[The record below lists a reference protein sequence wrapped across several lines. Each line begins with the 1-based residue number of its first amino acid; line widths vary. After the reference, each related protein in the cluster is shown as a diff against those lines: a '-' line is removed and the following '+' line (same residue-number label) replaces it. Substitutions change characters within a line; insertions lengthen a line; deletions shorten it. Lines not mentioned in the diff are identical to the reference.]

1 VMAYVLALGAMVSLA
16 IGAAAGWGRPLL
28 AVGALAFAASDV
40 SVARDRFVAPGLVNR
55 AWGLPL
61 YYAAQ
66 LVIAL
71 SVAGAT

>member
-1 VMAYVLALGAMVSLA
+1 V
-16 IGAAAGWGRPLL
+16 

-40 SVARDRFVAPGLVNR
+40 SVARDRFVRPEFVNR

-66 LVIAL
+66 LLLATTPAL
-71 SVAGAT
+71 I